1 MTYLLIYS
9 SNNSTYRCI
18 LIVLTVCYQDIYFQE
33 KLQPVTYDLQPII
46 MKNDPGHEIWPNTFL
61 VLKPLSLKVG
71 VKLSRL
77 DKL

>member
-46 MKNDPGHEIWPNTFL
+46 MKNDPRHEIWPNNFL